1 MYEKTALLAI
11 GYLISVSK
19 ERNESFLF
27 VRPMTLTDA
36 NLNQRIAN
44 PFYFSNILYIVYF
57 NMVHF
62 NMVARLVFSH

>member
-11 GYLISVSK
+11 DYLILVSK

-27 VRPMTLTDA
+27 VRLMTLTDA

-44 PFYFSNILYIVYF
+44 PVTF
-57 NMVHF
+57 
-62 NMVARLVFSH
+62 